1 MHLSPTTTMLL
12 DKTKPITIT
21 DTIASHLA
29 ILLLSVVP
37 QCMLSPWFN
46 WSRGETMS
54 ERSGDGDSDAT
65 SQYVPSHVNWAVL
78 YSRIRDRLR
87 RDRGSESGGSSES
100 GCAQVGVWRQTAE
113 RARAEQLVGRRS
125 PPQCLAAP
133 IPGRVSSSR
142 AFYFYALWRPSARH

>member
-1 MHLSPTTTMLL
+1 MLL

-46 WSRGETMS
+46 WSRVETMS
-54 ERSGDGDSDAT
+54 ERSGDGDFT
-65 SQYVPSHVNWAVL
+65 SQYVPSHVNWPVL
-78 YSRIRDRLR
+78 YSQIRDLLR
-87 RDRGSESGGSSES
+87 RDRGSETSGSFEET

-133 IPGRVSSSR
+133 IAGRGSR
-142 AFYFYALWRPSARH
+142 AFEYNILLCTLACH

>member
-1 MHLSPTTTMLL
+1 MLL

-54 ERSGDGDSDAT
+54 ERSGGADFKCDFTVCALTCQLGGPIQLNPGSSDS
-65 SQYVPSHVNWAVL
+65 S
-78 YSRIRDRLR
+78 
-87 RDRGSESGGSSES
+87 GSETGGSSEET

-133 IPGRVSSSR
+133 IPGWGSR
-142 AFYFYALWRPSARH
+142 ALYSYALWRPPCIDATQII